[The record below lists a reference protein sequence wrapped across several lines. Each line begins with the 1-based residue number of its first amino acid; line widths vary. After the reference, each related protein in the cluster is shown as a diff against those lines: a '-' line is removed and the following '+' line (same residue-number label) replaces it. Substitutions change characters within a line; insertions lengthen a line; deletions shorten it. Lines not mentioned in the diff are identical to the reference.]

1 MYNFKVTRSSVALI
15 FILFVGSI
23 LFAQTVTNVNALA
36 AFASNMQRK
45 YLKNTIQVEKYA
57 NEKKIPIKRVFPNGT
72 VVQIHHIDNGKPIY
86 ITTANLGAA
95 QTTRTDELWPGGGLG
110 LDLTGSGYSKLG
122 EWDSGRVRLTHQ
134 EFGSRVTQVDGATP
148 TTRHSTHVAGTL
160 VASGAY
166 TIAKGMAYEAN
177 LKAYDWNNAEAEM
190 ALAAASGLEVSN
202 HSYVFATGWTWHY
215 NGSEWEMRWYGDIT
229 VSTVEDYFFGFYD
242 IWPSSWDQVSYDAPN
257 YLIVKAAGND
267 RNDTHVGEHYVMD
280 GGTWV
285 LSSDSRDPD
294 GEYDSLPR
302 ASVAKNILTVGAV
315 EELLN
320 YTQPSDVIMS
330 TFSSWGPTD
339 DGRIKPDLVG
349 NGVSI
354 LSADHQGNATYATIS
369 GTSMASPNV
378 AGTLA
383 LLQTHYQNT
392 HASIP
397 MRSATLKGLA
407 LHTTDEAG
415 SADGPDYIYGWG
427 LMNAERAARL
437 ISIDSYGNDVIDEQI
452 LSNGGTYIRNVHSY
466 GINPLRVTICWTDP
480 QGTPVSSDLLNNR
493 TPMLVNDL
501 DLKLTENSTT
511 YYPWKLDPDNPSN
524 AATNST
530 ENDVDNVE
538 QVYIS
543 NPVEGTYTIE
553 VSHDGTLSGGSQAF
567 SIIVSGNSECADGS
581 IIYNTETEKFNFC
594 EDGMWM
600 EK

>member
-1 MYNFKVTRSSVALI
+1 MLYKSTIILSSIILI
-15 FILFVGSI
+15 FILVFGSI
-23 LFAQTVTNVNALA
+23 VIAQTVTNEGYLINYAAEKETEYIKIRAEIEEYARQNNVPIREELA
-36 AFASNMQRK
+36 DG
-45 YLKNTIQVEKYA
+45 TIIE
-57 NEKKIPIKRVFPNGT
+57 
-72 VVQIHHIDNGKPIY
+72 IHHLDNGKPIY
-86 ITTANLGAA
+86 YTTNNLDAA
-95 QTTRTDELWPGGGLG
+95 QTTRASELWPTGSLG
-110 LDLTGSGYSKLG
+110 LSVTGSGYTKLG
-122 EWDSGRVRLTHQ
+122 EWDAGGVLQSHQ
-134 EFGSRVTQVDGATP
+134 EFGNRVTMGDGTVG
-148 TTRHSTHVAGTL
+148 TNYHSTHVAGTM
-160 VASGAY
+160 VAAGVVSN
-166 TIAKGMAYEAN
+166 AKGMAYQAN
-177 LKAYDWNNAEAEM
+177 LTAYNWTNDNSEM
-190 ALAAASGLEVSN
+190 ATAAVNGMELSN
-202 HSYVFATGWTWHY
+202 HSYGFMQGWEGNY
-215 NGSEWEMRWYGDIT
+215 WYGNLSI
-229 VSTVEDYFFGFYD
+229 SLEEDYYFGFYSSYSVEWDD
-242 IWPSSWDQVSYDAPN
+242 IAYNAPY

-267 RNDTHVGEHYVMD
+267 RNDSGSGYHYHWDYGWYYTNDSHGSD
-280 GGTWV
+280 GGV
-285 LSSDSRDPD
+285 D
-294 GEYDSLPR
+294 GYDCIGTQ
-302 ASVAKNILTVGAV
+302 ATAKNIITVGAV
-315 EELLN
+315 YEVIN
-320 YTQPSDVIMS
+320 YSVPGDVSMS
-330 TFSSWGPTD
+330 SFSGWGSTD
-339 DGRIKPDLVG
+339 DGRIKPDIVG
-349 NGVSI
+349 KGVGVYST
-354 LSADHQGNATYATIS
+354 DDDNIS
-369 GTSMASPNV
+369 DYSTMQGTSMASPNV
-378 AGTLA
+378 TGTLV
-383 LLQTHYQNT
+383 LLQQHYQNT

-594 EDGMWM
+594 EDGMWE